1 MKIFSFLLKKV
12 ETTGLAILAVVSLFL
27 LGRNSRLSKKNK
39 ALNNINTN
47 QNKTIEI
54 QKKVINVA
62 KNTSSTDIDGNI
74 KRMRERK
81 L

>member
-1 MKIFSFLLKKV
+1 MLSYLFQKIEKIALAALGIFSL
-12 ETTGLAILAVVSLFL
+12 ILVS
-27 LGRNSRLSKKNK
+27 RNSKLSRQNKRLNR
-39 ALNNINTN
+39 ANEL

-74 KRMRERK
+74 KRMHERK